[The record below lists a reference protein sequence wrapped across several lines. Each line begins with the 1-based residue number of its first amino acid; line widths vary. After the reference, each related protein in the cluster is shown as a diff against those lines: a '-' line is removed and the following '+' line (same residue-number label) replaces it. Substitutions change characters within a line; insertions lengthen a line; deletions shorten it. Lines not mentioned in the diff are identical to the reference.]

1 MSFLVLLLVAL
12 ILLWSPWYRG
22 FPRDVL
28 QGWVQWAAGVGSG
41 WGALAVV
48 LALLLPV
55 GLLLWLVEGLAYGVL
70 TLLLHGV
77 LLLCC
82 VGRHDPLRSLI
93 AGVQSAWER
102 GDEDAAALVA
112 EQQPGLSGEQ
122 AADLPAHVRARMVA
136 LCLQDYFVPAFWYLL
151 LGPLGALGY
160 RLVELTRQQWGRS
173 VSQPAGMLVHA
184 LEWIPARLLA
194 LSFALVGQFDSTLRT
209 VRGVAAEWDLSAGE
223 LVIRCARAAVQ
234 PAPHAP
240 FTPAAGALEETRQLL
255 LRAMLAW
262 AVIIAFLSV
271 LG

>member
-1 MSFLVLLLVAL
+1 MNFLVLLLVGL

-28 QGWVQWAAGVGSG
+28 RDWVRRAARVGRG
-41 WGALAVV
+41 WGTVALV
-48 LALLLPV
+48 LALLLPL
-55 GLLLWLVEGLAYGVL
+55 GLLLWLAQGLAYGVV
-70 TLLLHGV
+70 TLLLHVV

-82 VGRHDPLRSLI
+82 VGRHDPLRSMGADFL
-93 AGVQSAWER
+93 GAWER
-102 GDEDAAALVA
+102 GDQAAAALVA
-112 EQQPGLSGEQ
+112 EQQLGLSGEQ
-122 AADLPAHVRARMVA
+122 AEDLLAQVRSRMAA

-160 RLVELTRQQWGRS
+160 RLMELTRQQWGHS
-173 VSQPAGMLVHA
+173 ASQPAGILVHA

-194 LSFALVGQFDSTLRT
+194 LSFALVGQFDATLRT
-209 VRGVAAEWDLSAGE
+209 LRGVAAEWELSAGE
-223 LVIRCARAAVQ
+223 LVTRCAAAAVV
-234 PAPHAP
+234 PSLAEPP
-240 FTPAAGALEETRQLL
+240 AGALEDTRQLL